1 MKARGRPI
9 PVGLPLA
16 VWERDGLAAAL
27 NKAGL
32 PADDLQADG
41 PLFWRFE
48 HDDVPVGFGGLEVF
62 GDQALLR
69 SVVTLP
75 PVRGRGIGTAIV
87 AALET
92 QARARNCRA
101 IWLLTEEM
109 VDFFARLGY
118 RKTERSAAPEPIQ
131 ETGEFT
137 RMADGAAMMKELE

>member
-1 MKARGRPI
+1 MTPRGRPI

-27 NKAGL
+27 GKAGL

-48 HDDVPVGFGGLEVF
+48 HDDVPVGFGGLEVL

-69 SVVTLP
+69 SVVSLP
-75 PVRGRGIGTAIV
+75 PVRGRGIGSGILAS
-87 AALET
+87 LET
-92 QARARNCRA
+92 EARARGCRM
-101 IWLLTEEM
+101 IWLVTEHA
-109 VDFFARLGY
+109 VDFFAHRGY
-118 RKTERSAAPEPIQ
+118 RKTERLAAPEPIQ

-137 RMADGAAMMKELE
+137 RTANGAAMMKELD